1 MGYKIISSIC
11 GKDIYVD
18 EEDFPLLS
26 RHSWAVSSEGY
37 ARTCCG
43 TLYLYMH
50 RLVMAP
56 KSDLYIDHI
65 NHNRLDNRKLNLREA
80 TNSQNQMNRK
90 NKPTGVSFHKLSGKW
105 RARITKN
112 QKEIYL
118 GLFETEEEAI
128 LVRKEY
134 LKQWEGL

>member
-1 MGYKIISSIC
+1 MSYKIISSLC
-11 GKDIYVD
+11 GKNIFVD
-18 EEDFPLLS
+18 SEDFPLLS
-26 RHSWAVSSEGY
+26 RHSWTVSSEGY

-43 TLYLYMH
+43 NLYLYMH

-56 KSDLYIDHI
+56 KGSLYIDHI
-65 NHNRLDNRKLNLREA
+65 NNERLDNRKSNLREA

-118 GLFETEEEAI
+118 GLFSTEDEAI
-128 LVRKEY
+128 EVRNKT
-134 LKQWEGL
+134 LKIWENL